1 MNLAPIKYARVL
13 SADGGPIDRIASG
26 PLRNR
31 RGEWHQAVA
40 TLSPHLNLRKP
51 TVEVFGEADG
61 TGTDRSPMLA
71 RFKAVS
77 EALERWA
84 LYFLLQCRETER
96 YGLDVD
102 PSSNGMAAYPGLF
115 GFGARRRARAEA
127 AERYTL
133 AAWWEGR
140 LDGRTLE
147 ADEEGTHLVQLDN
160 PVSAETVVIVWRR
173 DRHGLYA
180 YGFAADTSL
189 KRAQMRATIE
199 MERSAAAMGAF
210 LTRNPKFGSSDLAR
224 IQNWQE
230 RRILYFA
237 LPEGHEAFQRRLAS
251 KRTTKGEA
259 RRLKPLIDTELQ
271 GPWTRYA
278 TVWRTLYPMPG
289 KAYLDPAQ
297 NFFFW

>member
-1 MNLAPIKYARVL
+1 MNLAPIRYARVM
-13 SADGGPIDRIASG
+13 SADGGPIERIGSA
-26 PLRNR
+26 PLKNR

-40 TLSPHLNLRKP
+40 YLSPHLNLRKP
-51 TVEVFGEADG
+51 AVEVFGEADG

-84 LYFLLQCRETER
+84 LYFLLQCRETQR

-115 GFGARRRARAEA
+115 SGGARRRARAEA
-127 AERYTL
+127 AERYVL
-133 AAWWEGR
+133 AAWWEG
-140 LDGRTLE
+140 LLQGRVRE
-147 ADEEGTHLVQLDN
+147 ADVDGIHLLQLEN
-160 PVSAETVVIVWRR
+160 PVSHETVVVVWRR

-180 YGFAADTSL
+180 YGFAADTTL
-189 KRAQMRATIE
+189 KGARTRATIE

-210 LTRNPKFGSSDLAR
+210 LTRNPKFGSIDLPG

-237 LPEGHEAFQRRLAS
+237 MPEGHEIFQKRLAS
-251 KRTTKGEA
+251 ARTSAKRK
-259 RRLKPLIDTELQ
+259 RLRPLIDTELH

-289 KAYLDPAQ
+289 KDYLDPEQ